1 MASDQK
7 ALSPNTPNSLAVRLT
22 VRYVF
27 ALTVVALL
35 VTGGH
40 LFMRQA
46 LEAAESD
53 SRVINLAG
61 RQRMLSQRMVKD
73 LAALAL
79 EPRVAGSVW
88 GRLDGDLTAWVR
100 THAGLLEGDAE
111 LGLPPAKEASIRQM
125 LVALDPDVQELQA
138 QISTTLMTRVPPDQT
153 LLRAAID
160 VSNRFVERM
169 DALVF
174 EWDALSKRQIERLK
188 QVAQVSWLLALLT
201 LVAEAVFIFRPFARW
216 LADSEASLCSQQHVL
231 AENALLLEQTG
242 ELAGVGGWELALDR
256 RAFVPAP
263 QAAKLLGL
271 SAGCEMPLADF
282 VRMVVADARAVLE
295 RSIDKAIADGGAW
308 DVELPLVNVAGREM
322 WLRVVGRAVREQGR
336 TVRVFGALQD
346 VTNMRSLAYQ
356 ASTDALTGLP
366 NRRHFLARLTDELAR
381 VQRMKRHAALL
392 MLDLDHFKQIND
404 RYGHAAGDLVLQ
416 RVAVALNDAVRAT
429 DVAGRIGGEE
439 FAVLM
444 PESALDQAR
453 QLAERIRAAV
463 QALNVVYGEVSLGV
477 TVSIGLVELDASS
490 TADQAL
496 SLADKALYS
505 AKAHGRNR
513 VEAALPADH

>member
-7 ALSPNTPNSLAVRLT
+7 ALSPNTPNSPAVRLT

-88 GRLDGDLTAWVR
+88 ARLDGDLTAWVR
-100 THAGLLEGDAE
+100 THAGLLEGDAG
-111 LGLPPAKEASIRQM
+111 LGLPPAKDASIRQM

-138 QISTTLMTRVPPDQT
+138 QISTTLMTRVLPDQT

-188 QVAQVSWLLALLT
+188 QVAQVS
-201 LVAEAVFIFRPFARW
+201 
-216 LADSEASLCSQQHVL
+216 
-231 AENALLLEQTG
+231 
-242 ELAGVGGWELALDR
+242 
-256 RAFVPAP
+256 
-263 QAAKLLGL
+263 
-271 SAGCEMPLADF
+271 
-282 VRMVVADARAVLE
+282 
-295 RSIDKAIADGGAW
+295 
-308 DVELPLVNVAGREM
+308 
-322 WLRVVGRAVREQGR
+322 
-336 TVRVFGALQD
+336 
-346 VTNMRSLAYQ
+346 
-356 ASTDALTGLP
+356 
-366 NRRHFLARLTDELAR
+366 
-381 VQRMKRHAALL
+381 
-392 MLDLDHFKQIND
+392 
-404 RYGHAAGDLVLQ
+404 
-416 RVAVALNDAVRAT
+416 
-429 DVAGRIGGEE
+429 
-439 FAVLM
+439 
-444 PESALDQAR
+444 
-453 QLAERIRAAV
+453 
-463 QALNVVYGEVSLGV
+463 
-477 TVSIGLVELDASS
+477 
-490 TADQAL
+490 
-496 SLADKALYS
+496 
-505 AKAHGRNR
+505 
-513 VEAALPADH
+513 